1 MKIILLYGTG
11 KGKTFLR
18 DALGKHYSDL
28 GIPYHGAAISRVEEA
43 VKLVQEPFPSTGFL
57 ILDTNLPLES
67 FVGFEFWQTVEFKGA
82 TILNQSDFLKID
94 TDGVA

>member
-1 MKIILLYGTG
+1 MKIILFYGPG

-43 VKLVQEPFPSTGFL
+43 VKLVQELYKFPGFL

-67 FVGFEFWQTVEFKGA
+67 FVGFEFWQTVEIKGA

-94 TDGVA
+94 TEVVA